1 VPQAL
6 VERPDLESPL
16 LRQDAFIEVDEILE
30 NARAKALTGELI
42 PSVSAVRPI
51 RPSSLVLRVLHKK
64 SVAHG

>member
-1 VPQAL
+1 M
-6 VERPDLESPL
+6 
-16 LRQDAFIEVDEILE
+16 DEILE